1 MVPVVLAGV
10 RFSPNAGR
18 DERYSTMSED
28 DFPRPIDDER
38 RLTGVRAR
46 NATRRGFLV
55 MAGAATL
62 AACSSGPDV
71 APPQSSLPAP
81 ALPPGGNTAPGT
93 GTPIGLILPL
103 GASGNA
109 ATVAQALQNA
119 ADLALSEFAGA
130 RLRLIVK
137 DDGGTGPGAQ
147 TAAQQALDEGA
158 RAIIGPLF
166 AHSVAAAGQV
176 ARQRG
181 VPLVGFSTD
190 TNVATQG
197 VYLLSFLPQTD
208 VERGVRYAA
217 SIGRRSFVGLVPDN
231 AYGSVV
237 EAAFRETVP
246 VVGGRIVGLERY
258 APGQYAEA
266 ARRVAGSAVQAD
278 AVFLPDAA
286 DAVPQVLQ
294 ALAAAGVNLTGKQLI
309 GTGLWDDPKLF
320 AAPSLNGGI
329 FAAPDP
335 AGFRAFAGRYRA
347 RYGRE
352 PVRTAA
358 LAHDAVSLMA
368 ALVNSYG
375 ENGITD
381 AAIQNP
387 SGFSG
392 VDGIFRFRADG
403 TNQRGLAVMQIAG
416 GSTRIVSPAPR
427 SFAQAT

>member
-1 MVPVVLAGV
+1 
-10 RFSPNAGR
+10 
-18 DERYSTMSED
+18 MSAKD
-28 DFPRPIDDER
+28 TAADVIVAPAAPARR
-38 RLTGVRAR
+38 RLLPAS
-46 NATRRGFLV
+46 RRGFLV

-62 AACSSGPDV
+62 AACSSGPDFG
-71 APPQSSLPAP
+71 APQA
-81 ALPPGGNTAPGT
+81 ALPTPELPPDPNAGLGT

-109 ATVAQALQNA
+109 GAVALSLRNSAEM
-119 ADLALSEFAGA
+119 ALSEFAGA
-130 RLRLIVK
+130 RIRLLIK

-147 TAAQQALDEGA
+147 AAARQALDEGA

-166 AHSVAAAGQV
+166 AHSVGAAGQV

-190 TNVATQG
+190 TNVAAQG

-208 VERGVRYAA
+208 VDRAIRYAA
-217 SIGRRSFVGLVPDN
+217 SQGRRSFVALVPDN

-246 VVGGRIVGLERY
+246 TVGGRVVGLERY
-258 APGQYAEA
+258 AAGQYAEA
-266 ARRVAGSAVQAD
+266 ARRLSGSMAQAD

-286 DAVPQVLQ
+286 DTVPQILQ
-294 ALAAAGVNLTGKQLI
+294 AMSATGAALSGKQLI

-320 AAPSLNGGI
+320 ANPAVDGGI

-335 AGFRAFAGRYRA
+335 AGFRAFAARYRA
-347 RYGRE
+347 RFGSE
-352 PVRTAA
+352 PVRTTT
-358 LAHDAVSLMA
+358 LSHDAVSLMA

-375 ENGITD
+375 EAGITD
-381 AAIQNP
+381 TAIQNP

-403 TNQRGLAVMQIAG
+403 TNQRGLAVMQISG
-416 GSTRIVSPAPR
+416 GATRIVSPAPR
-427 SFAQAT
+427 SFALGM

>member
-1 MVPVVLAGV
+1 MAA
-10 RFSPNAGR
+10 PNASGR
-18 DERYSTMSED
+18 WRAS
-28 DFPRPIDDER
+28 R
-38 RLTGVRAR
+38 RS
-46 NATRRGFLV
+46 FLV
-55 MAGAATL
+55 MAGAASL

-71 APPQSSLPAP
+71 GTPQAALPAP
-81 ALPPGGNTAPGT
+81 DLPPDPNAGLGT

-109 ATVAQALQNA
+109 GAVALSLRNA
-119 ADLALSEFAGA
+119 AEMALSEFAGA
-130 RLRLIVK
+130 RIRLIVK

-147 TAAQQALDEGA
+147 AAAQQVLDEGA

-166 AHSVAAAGQV
+166 AHSVGAAGQV

-190 TNVATQG
+190 TNVAAQG

-208 VERGVRYAA
+208 VDRAIRYAA
-217 SIGRRSFVGLVPDN
+217 TQGRRSFVGLVPDN

-246 VVGGRIVGLERY
+246 KVGGRVIGLERY
-258 APGQYAEA
+258 ASGQYAEA
-266 ARRVAGSAVQAD
+266 ARRLSGSVAQAD

-286 DAVPQVLQ
+286 DTVPQILQ
-294 ALAAAGVNLTGKQLI
+294 AMTAAGAPLSGKQLI
-309 GTGLWDDPKLF
+309 GTGLWDDARLF
-320 AAPSLNGGI
+320 GNPAVNGGI

-335 AGFRAFAGRYRA
+335 AGFRAFAARYRA
-347 RYGRE
+347 RFGRE
-352 PVRTAA
+352 PVRTTT
-358 LAHDAVSLMA
+358 LSHDAVSLMA

-375 ENGITD
+375 ETGITD

-403 TNQRGLAVMQIAG
+403 TNQRGLAVMQISG
-416 GSTRIVSPAPR
+416 GATQIVSPAPR
-427 SFAQAT
+427 SFAQG

>member
-1 MVPVVLAGV
+1 MSDRNPSAPTDLA
-10 RFSPNAGR
+10 RP
-18 DERYSTMSED
+18 
-28 DFPRPIDDER
+28 PRHALR
-38 RLTGVRAR
+38 
-46 NATRRGFLV
+46 ATRRGFLAL
-55 MAGAATL
+55 AGSATL
-62 AACSSGPDV
+62 AACSGGSDLG
-71 APPQSSLPAP
+71 PPQAGLPAP
-81 ALPPGGNTAPGT
+81 QMPPEGAPVAAN
-93 GTPIGLILPL
+93 GTPIALILPL

-109 ATVAQALQNA
+109 AAVAQALRNSA
-119 ADLALSEFAGA
+119 EMALTEFSGA
-130 RLRLIVK
+130 RIRLIVK

-147 TAAQQALDEGA
+147 AAAGQALDEGA

-176 ARQRG
+176 ARQRN

-208 VERGVRYAA
+208 VERAVRYAA
-217 SIGRRSFVGLVPDN
+217 STGHRSFVGLVPDN

-246 VVGGRIVGLERY
+246 QAGGRVVGLERY
-258 APGQYAEA
+258 AAGQYAEA
-266 ARRVAGSAVQAD
+266 ARRVAGSLVQAD

-294 ALAAAGVNLTGKQLI
+294 AMTAAGVNLNGKQLI
-309 GTGLWDDPKLF
+309 GTGLWDSPTLF
-320 AAPSLNGGI
+320 ANPAVNGGI

-335 AGFRAFAGRYRA
+335 AGFRAFAARYRA
-347 RYGRE
+347 RFGRE
-352 PVRTAA
+352 PVRTAT
-358 LAHDAVSLMA
+358 LSHDAVSLMA
-368 ALVNSYG
+368 ALVNSFG
-375 ENGITD
+375 EAGITD

-403 TNQRGLAVMQIAG
+403 TNQRGLAVMQISG
-416 GSTRIVSPAPR
+416 GTTSIVSPAPR
-427 SFAQAT
+427 SFAQG

>member
-1 MVPVVLAGV
+1 M
-10 RFSPNAGR
+10 NAK
-18 DERYSTMSED
+18 DTAA
-28 DFPRPIDDER
+28 I
-38 RLTGVRAR
+38 RAR
-46 NATRRGFLV
+46 LARTSRRGFLL
-55 MAGAATL
+55 MAGAAGL
-62 AACSSGPDV
+62 AACSSGPEMS
-71 APPQSSLPAP
+71 APQA
-81 ALPPGGNTAPGT
+81 ALPQPQLPPDPNAGLGT

-109 ATVAQALQNA
+109 GAVALSLRNA
-119 ADLALSEFAGA
+119 AEMALSEFAGA
-130 RLRLIVK
+130 RIRLIVK

-147 TAAQQALDEGA
+147 AAAQQALDEGA

-181 VPLVGFSTD
+181 VPLIGFSTD

-208 VERGVRYAA
+208 VERVIRYAA
-217 SIGRRSFVGLVPDN
+217 ANGRRSFVGLVPDN

-246 VVGGRIVGLERY
+246 TVGGRVVGLERY
-258 APGQYAEA
+258 GAGQAAEA
-266 ARRVAGSAVQAD
+266 ARRLAGAVAQAD

-286 DAVPQVLQ
+286 DTVPQIVQ
-294 ALAAAGVNLTGKQLI
+294 ALSASGASLAGKQLI
-309 GTGLWDDPKLF
+309 GTGLWDDAKLF
-320 AAPSLNGGI
+320 ANPAMNGGI
-329 FAAPDP
+329 FAAPDT
-335 AGFRAFAGRYRA
+335 AGFRAFAARYRA
-347 RYGRE
+347 RFGRE
-352 PVRTAA
+352 PVRTTT
-358 LAHDAVSLMA
+358 LSHDAVSLMA

-375 ENGITD
+375 EAGITD

-403 TNQRGLAVMQIAG
+403 TNERGLAVMQISG
-416 GSTRIVSPAPR
+416 GTTQIVSPAPR
-427 SFAQAT
+427 SFAQGM

>member
-1 MVPVVLAGV
+1 
-10 RFSPNAGR
+10 
-18 DERYSTMSED
+18 MSEKD
-28 DFPRPIDDER
+28 MSAPAETRSP
-38 RLTGVRAR
+38 AR
-46 NATRRGFLV
+46 EATYGAEHGATRRGFLLA
-55 MAGAATL
+55 AGAAGAAVGL
-62 AACSSGPDV
+62 AACGSTLDS
-71 APPQSSLPAP
+71 APPQAALPAAEP
-81 ALPPGGNTAPGT
+81 LPDPNAMAGT
-93 GTPIGLILPL
+93 GTPVALILPL

-109 ATVAQALQNA
+109 AAVAQALRNA
-119 ADLALSEFAGA
+119 AEMAVAEFAGA
-130 RLRLIVK
+130 RIRLIVK
-137 DDGGTGPGAQ
+137 DDAGTGPGAQ
-147 TAAQQALDEGA
+147 AAAQQALDEGA
-158 RAIIGPLF
+158 RAVLGPLF

-176 ARQRG
+176 TRQRG

-208 VERGVRYAA
+208 VERAVRYAA
-217 SIGRRSFVGLVPDN
+217 STGRRSYVGLVPDN

-246 VVGGRIVGLERY
+246 TVGGRIVGLERY

-266 ARRVAGSAVQAD
+266 ARRIAGSAVQAD

-286 DAVPQVLQ
+286 DTVPQILQ
-294 ALAAAGVNLTGKQLI
+294 AVTAAGVNLAGKQLI

-320 AAPSLNGGI
+320 AAPSVNGGI

-335 AGFRAFAGRYRA
+335 AGFRAFAARYRA

-358 LAHDAVSLMA
+358 LAHDGVSLMA

-375 ENGITD
+375 EAGITD
-381 AAIQNP
+381 QAIQNP

-403 TNQRGLAVMQIAG
+403 TNQRGLAVMQISG
-416 GSTRIVSPAPR
+416 GATQIVSPAPR
-427 SFAQAT
+427 SFAQGI

>member
-1 MVPVVLAGV
+1 MSDTHIPAPTETRRTPRG
-10 RFSPNAGR
+10 GR
-18 DERYSTMSED
+18 
-28 DFPRPIDDER
+28 
-38 RLTGVRAR
+38 
-46 NATRRGFLV
+46 ATRRGFLV

-71 APPQSSLPAP
+71 GAPQASLPMP
-81 ALPPGGNTAPGT
+81 ELPPDPNAGLGV

-109 ATVAQALQNA
+109 GAVAQSLRNSAE
-119 ADLALSEFAGA
+119 LALSEFAGA
-130 RLRLIVK
+130 RIRLIVK

-147 TAAQQALDEGA
+147 AAAQQALDEGA

-208 VERGVRYAA
+208 VERAVRYAA
-217 SIGRRSFVGLVPDN
+217 STGRRSFVGLVPDN

-237 EAAFRETVP
+237 EAALRETVP
-246 VVGGRIVGLERY
+246 AVGGRVVGLERY

-266 ARRVAGSAVQAD
+266 ARRLAGSTVQAD

-286 DAVPQVLQ
+286 DVVPQILQ
-294 ALAAAGVNLTGKQLI
+294 AMAASGVNLTGKQLI

-320 AAPSLNGGI
+320 ANPSVNGGI

-335 AGFRAFAGRYRA
+335 AGFRAFAARYRA
-347 RYGRE
+347 RFGRE
-352 PVRTAA
+352 PVRTAT
-358 LAHDAVSLMA
+358 LSHDAVSLMA
-368 ALVNSYG
+368 ALVGNFG
-375 ENGITD
+375 EAGITD
-381 AAIQNP
+381 SAIQNP

-392 VDGIFRFRADG
+392 VDGIFRFRSDG
-403 TNQRGLAVMQIAG
+403 TNQRGLAVMQISG
-416 GSTRIVSPAPR
+416 GTTQIVSPAPR
-427 SFAQAT
+427 SFAQG